1 MIDLA
6 LDYHAHVLP
15 GCDHGSDS
23 LETSLAQLRMAHAAG
38 IATVCATPHFYPQR
52 EDVESFLERRWRS
65 YSELQPH
72 LAESRVGVMLGA
84 EVLICDG
91 MDHMPGLTMLCR
103 EGTRELLLE
112 MPFYD
117 WPKPILRTLY
127 RLLERDDISVVL
139 AHADRYP
146 TTQIEK
152 LGERGVEL
160 QLNAESL
167 ACHPLRRRCLL
178 GWIKNGWVKY
188 LGSDIHMLGE
198 NYEYWVKSSKLI
210 IARAS
215 QSLRDSR

>member
-1 MIDLA
+1 MIDLS

-15 GCDHGSDS
+15 GCDHGSDC
-23 LETSLAQLRMAHAAG
+23 LDTSLAQLRMARGTG
-38 IATVCATPHFYPQR
+38 IDTVCATPHFYPQR
-52 EDVESFLERRWRS
+52 EGVESFLERRWRS
-65 YSELQPH
+65 YGELQPH
-72 LAESRVGVMLGA
+72 LTNSKVDVTLGA

-117 WPKPILRTLY
+117 WPMSILRTLY
-127 RLLERDDISVVL
+127 GLLERDDVSVVI

-146 TTQIEK
+146 TAQIEE
-152 LGERGVEL
+152 LGERGVGL

-167 ACHPLRRRCLL
+167 ACHPLRRLRLL
-178 GWIKNGWVKY
+178 GWIKKGWVKY

-198 NYEYWVKSSKLI
+198 NYGYWVKASKLI
-210 IARAS
+210 ERAS

>member
-52 EDVESFLERRWRS
+52 ECVESFLERRWRS

-160 QLNAESL
+160 QLNAEAL
-167 ACHPLRRRCLL
+167 ARHLLRRRCLL

-198 NYEYWVKSSKLI
+198 NYEYWVKSSRLI
-210 IARAS
+210 IGRAS
-215 QSLRDSR
+215 QSLQDSR